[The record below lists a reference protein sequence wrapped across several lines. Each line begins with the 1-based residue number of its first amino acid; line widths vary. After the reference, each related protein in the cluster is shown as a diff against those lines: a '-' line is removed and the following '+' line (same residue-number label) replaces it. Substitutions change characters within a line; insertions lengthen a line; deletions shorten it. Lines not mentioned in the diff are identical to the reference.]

1 VRGAPTAAAD
11 LIVVYLVE
19 DLDVLAGLR
28 VLVACDLVLE
38 ALLRRAKGPASALEL
53 LGEAE

>member
-1 VRGAPTAAAD
+1 MRGAPTAAAD